1 MGASGN
7 ITAIEVCL
15 LFAHGGFR
23 HSTRGWK
30 QGDSSEPAAGCS
42 SASFFPQRS
51 SAGQRFMQH
60 LRVFDQRPQPP
71 WLLLIQT
78 QIGVTLKTLTTFKRN
93 ISGPSAAVN

>member
-23 HSTRGWK
+23 HRTRGWK